1 MGTEEPT
8 AARARAAEALLH
20 RARGTPESTANL
32 NLSND
37 PTAEQLIQIILGD
50 PELAALIGAKLH
62 SRDEALMT
70 RIEAFAMLRTR
81 RIEEIVK
88 GCREVRA
95 APLRCGPCTYCE
107 SP

>member
-62 SRDEALMT
+62 MPVET
-70 RIEAFAMLRTR
+70 
-81 RIEEIVK
+81 K
-88 GCREVRA
+88 H
-95 APLRCGPCTYCE
+95 
-107 SP
+107 